1 MPTCWIFAGPNGAGK
16 TTFALNYL
24 AKLSNNANFINADL
38 IAAGISPLS
47 PERKLLTASR
57 IFLSELEKC
66 VIDRNDFAFETTL
79 SGRTYLR
86 FINRLH
92 ADGWAVVLI
101 YLALPNV
108 ALSINRVA
116 ERVSRGGHNIPK
128 RDIVRRFPRSL
139 KLLLNE
145 YCHIVDECLCYMN
158 HENPPKLVFVQ
169 QGIDQYIIDEYI
181 FQILEKIGK

>member
-16 TTFALNYL
+16 TTFALDYL
-24 AKLSNNANFINADL
+24 TQLSENVNFINADL

-47 PERKLLTASR
+47 PERKLFTASR
-57 IFLSELEKC
+57 LFLNELEKC
-66 VIDRNDFAFETTL
+66 VIDQNDFAFETTL

-86 FINRLH
+86 FIDHLH
-92 ADGWAVVLI
+92 ANGWIVVLI

-108 ALSINRVA
+108 ELSINRVA

-128 RDIVRRFPRSL
+128 RDIVRRFSRSL
-139 KLLLNE
+139 QLLLNE
-145 YCHIVDECLCYMN
+145 YCHIADECLCYMN

-169 QGIDQYIIDEYI
+169 QGIDQYIIDEYL
-181 FQILEKIGK
+181 FRILQGIGK

>member
-1 MPTCWIFAGPNGAGK
+1 MPTCWILAGPNGAGK
-16 TTFALNYL
+16 TTLGLDYL
-24 AKLSNNANFINADL
+24 TQLSEDVNFINADL
-38 IAAGISPLS
+38 IAAGISPLF

-57 IFLSELEKC
+57 LFLSELEKC

-86 FINRLH
+86 FIDRLH
-92 ADGWAVVLI
+92 ADGWTVVLI

-116 ERVSRGGHNIPK
+116 ERVSRGGHNIPE

-145 YCHIVDECLCYMN
+145 YCHIVDKCICFMN
-158 HENPPKLVFVQ
+158 DENVPKPVFAQ
-169 QGIDQYIIDEYI
+169 HGIKRYIIDEYY
-181 FQILEKIGK
+181 FRILEEIGK